1 MRRKRSKEQLP
12 LQPLPQF
19 TGDNS
24 QARVEEILRAIDN
37 LNSRVLEL
45 SPGKNFSDRYLDIIN
60 NAQIASNNKNWN
72 EAYRQIWSA
81 TFLINRGIESLKNR
95 GLAIKLA
102 FTPLITFA
110 VLAIIQLLLTW
121 STLPPV
127 LGKVLSGTNLQYLW
141 TGALGGTTIA
151 WWGIVKHTILMDFD
165 DQYKAWYWF
174 KPLLG
179 AIFGMVSV
187 IIIKGG
193 LISLHVQPNVTIHNT
208 EVLHIIAFLA
218 GFSERFF
225 LRLIDRVMTALFG
238 GEREEVRPRLPDVYQ
253 SLQPKPKEGKEKV
266 TDRKVKKEG

>member
-1 MRRKRSKEQLP
+1 MGKKRSKEKLQF
-12 LQPLPQF
+12 QPLPQF

-24 QARVEEILRAIDN
+24 QAREEEILKAIDS

-60 NAQIASNNKNWN
+60 NAQIASNNENWN
-72 EAYRQIWSA
+72 EAYRQMWNA
-81 TFLINRGIESLKNR
+81 TFLINRGIESQNNR

-102 FTPLITFA
+102 FTPFITFA
-110 VLAIIQLLLTW
+110 MLATIQFLSTW

-127 LGKVLSGTNLQYLW
+127 LSKVLSGANLQYLW

-151 WWGIVKHTILMDFD
+151 WWGIVKHTILLDFD

-187 IIIKGG
+187 IIIKWG
-193 LISLHVQPNVTIHNT
+193 LISLHVQPDATIQNT

-253 SLQPKPKEGKEKV
+253 SLQLKPEEEEE
-266 TDRKVKKEG
+266 TAADRKIEKEE